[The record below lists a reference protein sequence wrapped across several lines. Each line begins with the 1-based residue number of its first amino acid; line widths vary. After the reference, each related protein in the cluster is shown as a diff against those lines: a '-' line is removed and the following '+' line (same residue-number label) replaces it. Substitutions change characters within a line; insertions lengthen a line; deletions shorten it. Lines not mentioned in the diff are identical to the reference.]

1 MLFPSSGILGILTL
15 YWNRGENRSLSNQ
28 QRCFSLCC
36 FPFMSYRQVRF
47 RFPFVLTGSAV
58 SRLIIQFQFTD
69 SWQFGDE
76 PLTFLWY
83 PVDENRKAPKTAA
96 AFCKRRS
103 HRSTLVRFSKE
114 SAPAPFRICSQFSKN
129 AASAAQKNGGSD
141 DAQKAIH
148 AAMRQALSPIRENGL
163 LLFFG
168 ALAQLSHPLLRS
180 SAHLFR
186 LWQKAVLSH
195 NNEQ

>member
-1 MLFPSSGILGILTL
+1 MRTEKRRKLPL
-15 YWNRGENRSLSNQ
+15 
-28 QRCFSLCC
+28 
-36 FPFMSYRQVRF
+36 PFAKGAFIGQKLPGF
-47 RFPFVLTGSAV
+47 QKEAV
-58 SRLIIQFQFTD
+58 SA
-69 SWQFGDE
+69 S
-76 PLTFLWY
+76 
-83 PVDENRKAPKTAA
+83 
-96 AFCKRRS
+96 
-103 HRSTLVRFSKE
+103 
-114 SAPAPFRICSQFSKN
+114 FRICSQFSKN
-129 AASAAQKNGGSD
+129 AAFAAQKNGGSD